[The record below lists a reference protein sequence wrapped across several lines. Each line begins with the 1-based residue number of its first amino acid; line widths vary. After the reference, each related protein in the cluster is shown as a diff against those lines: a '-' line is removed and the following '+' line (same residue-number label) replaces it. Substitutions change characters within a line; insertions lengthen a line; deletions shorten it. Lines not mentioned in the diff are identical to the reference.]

1 MTPAFSQPA
10 NRPRRP
16 SGRWALTL
24 ITTALLTACGGG
36 AGEDEHADHTLD
48 TAGRLAITERDTA
61 TLRVHD
67 LDQSLAV
74 ENRYTL
80 EQVPSAL
87 YTSPQG
93 RYAVAVQR
101 TQDQVQFVD
110 GGVWQE
116 DHGDHL
122 HDYKQASKT
131 VAWKLQGARPTH
143 FDPQPGIQAAFF
155 MDGNATATPVQNAGV
170 RVLTDTSIGA
180 GQLVASLDLSAPI
193 HGLADPVDNKLLTVS
208 RAADA
213 PDTLPT
219 HLNLYQRSSSGYSL
233 VRQVP
238 TRCNGM
244 HGSASSGSHTVTG
257 CLDGLL
263 VVRHTSATTVDD
275 GRKLS
280 TPLRV
285 GTVAGHPRLP
295 DQFIGIA
302 TEGAAPAPV
311 TTRFYAVDALQ
322 GSATALNPT
331 GWDTGRVQRAYSFD
345 RSGQRFFVLDDQGNL
360 TLLQRQGTGWTTLA
374 RTTGVIPTMPA
385 AAPWPALLANGAK
398 DELYL
403 TDPVARQLVVVNA
416 STGAVQARHS
426 LGYAPGLATWVG
438 ITR

>member
-1 MTPAFSQPA
+1 M
-10 NRPRRP
+10 RRP
-16 SGRWALTL
+16 LPWALTL
-24 ITTALLTACGGG
+24 VAAALLTACGGG
-36 AGEDEHADHTLD
+36 SDDDHSNHTVD

-116 DHGDHL
+116 NHGDHL
-122 HDYKQASKT
+122 HDYKQAST
-131 VAWKLQGARPTH
+131 SVAWKLLGARPTH
-143 FDPQPGIQAAFF
+143 FDLQAGSQAAFF
-155 MDGNATATPVQNAGV
+155 MDGNAATTPVQNAGV
-170 RVLTDTSIGA
+170 RLLTDTSIAA
-180 GQLVASLDLSAPI
+180 GQVVASLDLSFPI
-193 HGLADPVDNKLLTVS
+193 HGLADPVDQKLLTVS

-219 HLNLYQRSSSGYSL
+219 HLNHYQRNGSSYSL

-263 VVRHTSATTVDD
+263 VVRHTSATAVDD

-322 GSATALNPT
+322 GSATALTPT

-345 RSGQRFFVLDDQGNL
+345 RSGQRFFVLDDLGHL
-360 TLLQRQGTGWTTLA
+360 SLLQRQGNAWTTMT
-374 RTTGVIPTMPA
+374 RTTGVIPTMPS

-398 DELYL
+398 DEIYL
-403 TDPVARQLVVVNA
+403 TDPVTRQLVVVNA
-416 STGAVQARHS
+416 TTGAVQTRHS
-426 LGYAPGLATWVG
+426 LGYAPGLATWMG